1 MLLLFLKLLSF
12 IVLTNVFQQ
21 IRNEHPE
28 FDLFSDEQIR
38 NYLADAPAY
47 DFGKFELRF

>member
-1 MLLLFLKLLSF
+1 MLLLFFKLFSF
-12 IVLTNVFQQ
+12 IFLINIFQQ

-47 DFGKFELRF
+47 DFGKFKL